1 MRYFFQHHVF
11 RFLIPILL
19 GLAFHPSVHS
29 ENWNRFRGPDGT
41 GALKSGKFPDV
52 WKSKEYAWSFKL
64 PGVGHSSPVLWGDKL
79 FTTCA
84 SEATGEQ
91 FVLCLDA
98 KSGKKLWQKSF
109 PSKVYPHHKFNSFA
123 SATPCVDH
131 EYVFVSWTTKE
142 SNDLLCLDHNGALVW
157 RRDFGRFQTQHGNGF
172 SPIVEGEVV
181 IVTHD
186 HEVKSSI
193 LCLDRK
199 TGRTLWKTDR
209 DGSKPSSSTP
219 LTYRPGTGENLQ
231 FVSNSKSHG
240 CYGVD
245 ARTGELLWETGPDT
259 LDLRSVSSPV
269 FAEGLFFASCGAGGR
284 GSRLVAIRPP
294 PNISQEPEV
303 AYVLE
308 KNVPYVPTP
317 LPFKDM
323 LFLISDGGIASCLKT
338 ASGEVLWRERLEG
351 NYFASPVLI
360 NGKVCIVSREGEVRI
375 LSITKEKMKVLG
387 LSKLGEKTYNTPAIS
402 PKSIFFRTYSTIHC
416 LNSI

>member
-1 MRYFFQHHVF
+1 M
-11 RFLIPILL
+11 PI
-19 GLAFHPSVHS
+19 
-29 ENWNRFRGPDGT
+29 
-41 GALKSGKFPDV
+41 
-52 WKSKEYAWSFKL
+52 
-64 PGVGHSSPVLWGDKL
+64 
-79 FTTCA
+79 
-84 SEATGEQ
+84 
-91 FVLCLDA
+91 
-98 KSGKKLWQKSF
+98 SGKKLWQKSF

-219 LTYRPGTGENLQ
+219 LTYRTGQRRKPAIRKQFEISWLLRGGCPHRRNSLGNGPGHFGFAERILSR
-231 FVSNSKSHG
+231 F
-240 CYGVD
+240 CRR
-245 ARTGELLWETGPDT
+245 ALLRF
-259 LDLRSVSSPV
+259 LRSGWTWKSPGGHPS
-269 FAEGLFFASCGAGGR
+269 APEG
-284 GSRLVAIRPP
+284 
-294 PNISQEPEV
+294 ISQKPKI

-375 LSITKEKMKVLG
+375 LSITKEKMEVLG

>member
-1 MRYFFQHHVF
+1 MRFFFQHRIF
-11 RFLIPILL
+11 RFLTPALL
-19 GLAFHPSVHS
+19 CLACHQPAHS
-29 ENWNRFRGPDGT
+29 ENWDRFRGPDGT
-41 GALKSGKFPDV
+41 GALKSGKFPDA
-52 WKSKEYAWSFKL
+52 WTSKEYAWSFKL

-84 SEATGEQ
+84 SESTGEQ

-98 KSGKKLWQKSF
+98 RSGKKLWQKSF

-123 SATPCVDH
+123 SATPCVDP

-142 SNDLLCLDHNGALVW
+142 SNDLLCLDHDGQLVW

-181 IVTHD
+181 VVTHD
-186 HEVKSSI
+186 HEVESSI

-209 DGSKPSSSTP
+209 NGSKPSSSTP
-219 LTYRPGTGENLQ
+219 LAYRAGTGEQLQ

-245 ARTGELLWETGPDT
+245 ARTGKLLWETGPDT
-259 LDLRSVSSPV
+259 LDLRSVSSPIL
-269 FAEGLFFASCGAGGR
+269 AEGLFFASCGAGGR

-294 PNISQEPEV
+294 ANVSQEPEV
-303 AYVLE
+303 AYVLK

-338 ASGEVLWRERLEG
+338 ATGEVLWRERLEG

-360 NGKVCIVSREGEVRI
+360 NGKACIVSREGEVRV
-375 LSITKEKMKVLG
+375 LSITKEKMTVLG

-402 PKSIFFRTYSTIHC
+402 PQSIFFRTYSTIHC

>member
-1 MRYFFQHHVF
+1 MTSPFKGSPPDGAGVVAAAAPR
-11 RFLIPILL
+11 
-19 GLAFHPSVHS
+19 
-29 ENWNRFRGPDGT
+29 RGPLHWSLGPT
-41 GALKSGKFPDV
+41 VLEPPPNTRRGALGTAGCTK
-52 WKSKEYAWSFKL
+52 YSF
-64 PGVGHSSPVLWGDKL
+64 
-79 FTTCA
+79 
-84 SEATGEQ
+84 
-91 FVLCLDA
+91 
-98 KSGKKLWQKSF
+98 
-109 PSKVYPHHKFNSFA
+109 
-123 SATPCVDH
+123 
-131 EYVFVSWTTKE
+131 
-142 SNDLLCLDHNGALVW
+142 
-157 RRDFGRFQTQHGNGF
+157 RDFGRFQTQHGNGF

-219 LTYRPGTGENLQ
+219 LTYRTGTGENLQ

-245 ARTGELLWETGPDT
+245 ARTGKLLWETGPDT

-269 FAEGLFFASCGAGGR
+269 LTQGLFFASCGAGGR

-294 PNISQEPEV
+294 AKANGKAEI

-375 LSITKEKMKVLG
+375 LSITKEKMEVLG